1 MDTIIFDFFGV
12 VGSEVAPFVLPKHMP
27 QDRAVEVK
35 RTLVLDA
42 DLGRITQDEMFE
54 KLSAISGVSARALEA
69 DFWSYV
75 QIDPAMVAMIES
87 LKPKYRIG
95 LLTNA
100 TTPFIRQIIERHDL
114 EHLFDA
120 VLVSSEEHMAKPDP
134 AFYLRLL
141 GRMGAAPAQAVMI
154 DDNPENV
161 AGAVAAGMQGVLFT
175 SATKLAAD
183 LKALYAITV

>member
-141 GRMGAAPAQAVMI
+141 GRMGAAPAQAVII